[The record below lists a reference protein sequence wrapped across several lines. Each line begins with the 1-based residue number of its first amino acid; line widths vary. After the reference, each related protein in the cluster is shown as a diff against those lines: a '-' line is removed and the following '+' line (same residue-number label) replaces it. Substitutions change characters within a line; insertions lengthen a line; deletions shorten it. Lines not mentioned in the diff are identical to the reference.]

1 MRNFDYLKENPHLA
15 TLYAYCNTAEIC
27 QQSDPDKSAL
37 NGRRALEWLVRT
49 LYELKNIEVG
59 ERASLYELIDGE
71 PFKQFIDNDRLMMAV
86 HYVRKVGN
94 KSAHVGGVTKKES
107 FFSLLNL
114 HNVIGASLVKLCVF
128 DSFPV
133 FDKTLIPAV
142 TPIHVEP
149 SKEPEPVPAFIR
161 SVDME
166 QVADTPAEPHD
177 TGISEAETRRYFI
190 DIMLQEAGWEVL
202 EKEGVS
208 APLKAGI
215 EIEVT
220 GMPNNEG
227 KGFADYVLFGSN
239 GKPLAVV
246 EAKRT
251 TVNPTKGRHQA
262 ELYADCLEQQY
273 GVRPVIYYTN
283 GYRTEVI
290 DGLGYP
296 PRTVYGYHTAEELEL
311 LIQRRGRASITD
323 LHIKDEITNSPYQ
336 KMAIR
341 SVCERFNNMHRRTLL
356 VMATGTGKTRVSI
369 SLVDVLARNNWVK
382 NVLFLAD
389 RTALVKQAAKNYS
402 KLLPSFTTCILSED
416 KEPDMSARIMFS
428 TYQTMINYIDTDTK
442 GFSVGRFDLV
452 IIDEA
457 HRSVFGKYTAIF
469 DYFDCLLVGLTATP
483 RDEVERNTFEL
494 FSIDEQDT
502 FAYELGE
509 AVADRY
515 LVPYNGLKRGT
526 NILAEGIK
534 YDRLSKEEKE
544 QLEEVW
550 KYEKAKKAIN
560 TYGVTGIA
568 AEEGEDYGEKAK
580 VQKYVRNIESNEIFR
595 YIFNVDT
602 VDKVLQDLMQNGLT
616 VQNGERIGK
625 TVIFAY
631 NHDHAELVVQR
642 FNALFPHL
650 GSDFCVLIDNRV
662 TYAQDLIN
670 KFEVRDGMPQIAVS
684 VDMLDTGIDV
694 PDILNLV
701 FFKPVHSKIKFWQM
715 IGRGT
720 RLSENI
726 FGVDKHKEF
735 FNIFDWCNNF
745 EFFSQNPDGKEV
757 LPVQS
762 LTERLFCVRTDIA
775 VALQHAD
782 YQAQAFAKDL
792 YDRLKTE
799 LRSQVAELQ
808 DTHISVRQHWETV
821 DKFRKEAS
829 WVYISSVDAVLLKED
844 VAPLIVK
851 SLNDE
856 KAKLFDLLI
865 YSIELSSLVPEVN
878 SSRSQRKVVDIA
890 NLLQERASIP
900 QVAAKMPII
909 KSLTEQ
915 TFWENLQLSTLEYV
929 REELRDIIKFI
940 VGGANRKFTIDI
952 EDTVIDKGTAEI
964 LLPRTYKQKVVD
976 YLAENS
982 KHPAIQKIINLEQL
996 TRADIVELERIMWKE
1011 LGSKE
1016 EYQKYVASGNML
1028 CGDSVAAFV
1037 RAQVGVDRVKALE
1050 AFSSFLGDN
1059 VLNSMQEE
1067 YLKTIITYVCS
1078 NGDITPA
1085 TLLTKAPFD
1094 AYQWQAVFGPNLI
1107 CVKQFV
1113 DKLHNCIVA

>member
-15 TLYAYCNTAEIC
+15 ALHGYCNTAELYQIC
-27 QQSDPDKSAL
+27 DPEKSTINA
-37 NGRRALEWLVRT
+37 RRALEWLVRT
-49 LYELKNIEVG
+49 LYELKNIEVA
-59 ERASLYELIDGE
+59 ERTSLYTLIDGE
-71 PFKQFIDNDRLMMAV
+71 PFKQFIGDDRLMMAV
-86 HYVRKVGN
+86 HYIRKAGN
-94 KSAHVGGVTKKES
+94 SGAHLGEVTKKQS
-107 FFSLLNL
+107 FFALLNL
-114 HNVIGASLVKLCVF
+114 HNVVGASLVKLRVF

-133 FDKTLIPAV
+133 FDKTLIPT
-142 TPIHVEP
+142 TPEIHIEPAKKPEP
-149 SKEPEPVPAFIR
+149 SPAFVE

-166 QVADTPAEPHD
+166 QVADTSAEPHALD
-177 TGISEAETRRYFI
+177 ISEAETRKYFI
-190 DIMLQEAGWEVL
+190 DIMLEEAGWQVL
-202 EKEGVS
+202 DKEGV
-208 APLKAGI
+208 AMPLKAGI
-215 EIEVT
+215 EIEVS

-227 KGFADYVLFGSN
+227 KGYADYVLYGSN

-251 TVNPTKGRHQA
+251 TASPEKGKHQA
-262 ELYADCLEQQY
+262 ELYADCLEKQY

-283 GYRTEVI
+283 GYCTQVI

-311 LIQRRGRASITD
+311 LIQRRGRSSITD
-323 LHIKDEITNSPYQ
+323 LHIKDEITNRDYQ

-369 SLVDVLARNNWVK
+369 SLVDVLARNGWVK
-382 NVLFLAD
+382 NILFLAD

-428 TYQTMINYIDTDTK
+428 TYQTMINYIDTDSK

-483 RDEVERNTFEL
+483 RDEVEHNTFEL
-494 FSIDEQDT
+494 FKIDEQDT

-509 AVADRY
+509 AVADKY

-526 NILAEGIK
+526 SILANGIK
-534 YDRLSKEEKE
+534 YDSLSKEEKE
-544 QLEEVW
+544 QFEDIW
-550 KYEKAKKAIN
+550 KYEKAKKALAP
-560 TYGVTGIA
+560 T
-568 AEEGEDYGEKAK
+568 D
-580 VQKYVRNIESNEIFR
+580 KYSRNIESSEMFT
-595 YIFNVDT
+595 YIYNIDT
-602 VDKVLQDLMQNGLT
+602 IDKVLQDLMQNGIK

-625 TVIFAY
+625 TIIFAY
-631 NHDHAELVVQR
+631 RHDHAELIVER
-642 FNALFPHL
+642 FGVLLPEY

-670 KFEVRDGMPQIAVS
+670 KFEVRDGMPQIAVT

-726 FGVDKHKEF
+726 FGVDKHKENF
-735 FNIFDWCNNF
+735 IIFDWCNNF
-745 EFFSQNPDGKEV
+745 EFFSQNPNGKEAV
-757 LPVQS
+757 PQQS

-782 YQAQAFAKDL
+782 YQAQAFAKGLHDS
-792 YDRLKTE
+792 LKAE

-808 DTHISVRQHWETV
+808 DTHISVRQHWEAV
-821 DKFRKEAS
+821 DKFRKEQT
-829 WVYISSVDAVLLKED
+829 WVYLSSVDAVLLKEE
-844 VAPLIVK
+844 VAPLISK
-851 SLNDE
+851 SLLDE
-856 KAKLFDLLI
+856 KAKLFDLLM
-865 YSIELSSLVPEVN
+865 YCIELSLLVPEVN
-878 SSRSQRKVVDIA
+878 SARSQRKVVDISL
-890 NLLQERASIP
+890 LLQERASIP

-909 KSLTEQ
+909 KSLSEAV
-915 TFWENLQLSTLEYV
+915 FWESPTLDRLEYV
-929 REELRDIIKFI
+929 RVELREIIKFL
-940 VGGANRKFTIDI
+940 VGSENKKFTIDI
-952 EDTVIDKGTAEI
+952 EDTVIDKGTAET
-964 LLPRTYKQKVVD
+964 LLPRTYKQKIVD
-976 YLAENS
+976 YLAEHRN
-982 KHPAIQKIINLEQL
+982 HPAIQKIVNIEQL
-996 TRADIVELERIMWKE
+996 TREDIVELERIMWKE
-1011 LGSKE
+1011 LGTKE

-1037 RAQVGVDRVKALE
+1037 RSQVGVDRTKALE
-1050 AFSSFLGDN
+1050 AFSSFIGNN

-1067 YLKTIITYVCS
+1067 YLKTIITYVCN

-1085 TLLTKAPFD
+1085 TLMTKAPFD
-1094 AYQWQAVFGPNLI
+1094 AYKWQTVFGQHLI

>member
-1 MRNFDYLKENPHLA
+1 MKNFDYLKENPHLA
-15 TLYAYCNTAEIC
+15 TLHSYCNTAEIC
-27 QQSDPDKSAL
+27 QVSDPEKSAL
-37 NGRRALEWLVRT
+37 NARRALEWLVRT
-49 LYELKNIEVG
+49 LYELKNIEVA
-59 ERASLYELIDGE
+59 ERTSLYTLIDGE
-71 PFKQFIDNDRLMMAV
+71 PFKQFIGDDRLMMAV
-86 HYVRKVGN
+86 HYIRKAGN
-94 KSAHVGGVTKKES
+94 SGAHLGEVTKKQS
-107 FFSLLNL
+107 FFALLNL
-114 HNVIGASLVKLCVF
+114 HNVVGASLVKLRVF

-133 FDKTLIPAV
+133 FDKTLIPT
-142 TPIHVEP
+142 TPEIHIEPAKKPEP
-149 SKEPEPVPAFIR
+149 SPAFVE

-166 QVADTPAEPHD
+166 QVADTPAEPHALD
-177 TGISEAETRRYFI
+177 ISEAETRKYFI
-190 DIMLQEAGWEVL
+190 DIMLEEAGWQVL
-202 EKEGVS
+202 DKEGV
-208 APLKAGI
+208 AMPLKAGI
-215 EIEVT
+215 EIEVS
-220 GMPNNEG
+220 GMLNNEG
-227 KGFADYVLFGSN
+227 KGFVDYVLYGSN

-251 TVNPTKGRHQA
+251 TASPEKGKHQA
-262 ELYADCLEQQY
+262 ELYADCLEKQY

-283 GYRTEVI
+283 GYRTQVI

-311 LIQRRGRASITD
+311 LIQRRGRSSITD
-323 LHIKDEITNSPYQ
+323 LHIKDEITNRDYQ

-369 SLVDVLARNNWVK
+369 SLVDVLARNGWVK

-428 TYQTMINYIDTDTK
+428 TYQTMINYIDTDSK

-483 RDEVERNTFEL
+483 RDEVEHNTFEL
-494 FSIDEQDT
+494 FKIDEQDT

-509 AVADRY
+509 AVADKY

-526 NILAEGIK
+526 SILANGIK
-534 YDRLSKEEKE
+534 YDSLSKEEKE
-544 QLEEVW
+544 QFEEIW
-550 KYEKAKKAIN
+550 KYEKAKKALAP
-560 TYGVTGIA
+560 T
-568 AEEGEDYGEKAK
+568 D
-580 VQKYVRNIESNEIFR
+580 KYSRNIESSEMFT
-595 YIFNVDT
+595 YIYNIDT
-602 VDKVLQDLMQNGLT
+602 IDKVLQDLMQNGIK

-625 TVIFAY
+625 TIIFAY
-631 NHDHAELVVQR
+631 RHDHAELIVER
-642 FNALFPHL
+642 FGVLFPEY

-670 KFEVRDGMPQIAVS
+670 KFEVRDGMPQIAVT

-715 IGRGT
+715 VGRGT

-726 FGVDKHKEF
+726 FGVDKHKENF
-735 FNIFDWCNNF
+735 IIFDWCNNF
-745 EFFSQNPDGKEV
+745 EFFSQNPNGKESV
-757 LPVQS
+757 PQQS

-782 YQAQAFAKDL
+782 YQAQAFAKSLHDS
-792 YDRLKTE
+792 LKAE

-808 DTHISVRQHWETV
+808 DTHISVRQHWEAV
-821 DKFRKEAS
+821 DKFRKEQT
-829 WVYISSVDAVLLKED
+829 WVYLSSVDAVLLKEE
-844 VAPLIVK
+844 VAPLISK
-851 SLNDE
+851 SLLDE
-856 KAKLFDLLI
+856 KAKLFDLLM
-865 YSIELSSLVPEVN
+865 YSIELSLLVPEVN
-878 SSRSQRKVVDIA
+878 SARSQRKVVDISL
-890 NLLQERASIP
+890 LLQERASIP
-900 QVAAKMPII
+900 QVAVKMPII
-909 KSLTEQ
+909 KSLSESV
-915 TFWENLQLSTLEYV
+915 FWESPTLDKLEYV
-929 REELRDIIKFI
+929 RVELREIIKFL
-940 VGGANRKFTIDI
+940 VGSENRKFTIDI
-952 EDTVIDKGTAEI
+952 EDTVIDKGPAET
-964 LLPRTYKQKVVD
+964 LLPRTYKQKIVD
-976 YLAENS
+976 YLAEHRS
-982 KHPAIQKIINLEQL
+982 HPAIQKIVNIEQL
-996 TRADIVELERIMWKE
+996 TREDIVELERIMWKE
-1011 LGSKE
+1011 LGTKE

-1037 RAQVGVDRVKALE
+1037 RSQVGVDRAKALE
-1050 AFSSFLGDN
+1050 AFSSFIGST
-1059 VLNSMQEE
+1059 VLSSLQEE
-1067 YLKTIITYVCS
+1067 YLKTIITYVSS

-1085 TLLTKAPFD
+1085 TLLSKAPFD
-1094 AYQWQAVFGPNLI
+1094 VYQWQAVFGQNLI

>member
-15 TLYAYCNTAEIC
+15 TLHSYCNTAEIC
-27 QQSDPDKSAL
+27 QVSDPEKSAL
-37 NGRRALEWLVRT
+37 NARRALEWLVRT
-49 LYELKNIEVG
+49 LYELKNIEVA
-59 ERASLYELIDGE
+59 ERTSLYTLIDGE
-71 PFKQFIDNDRLMMAV
+71 PFKQFIGDDRLMMAV
-86 HYVRKVGN
+86 HYIRKAGN
-94 KSAHVGGVTKKES
+94 SGAHLGEVTKKQS
-107 FFSLLNL
+107 FFALLNL
-114 HNVIGASLVKLCVF
+114 HNVVGASLVKLRVF

-133 FDKTLIPAV
+133 FDKTLIPT
-142 TPIHVEP
+142 TPEIHIEPAKKPEP
-149 SKEPEPVPAFIR
+149 SPAFVE

-166 QVADTPAEPHD
+166 QVADTPAEPHALD
-177 TGISEAETRRYFI
+177 ISEAETRKYFI
-190 DIMLQEAGWEVL
+190 DIMLEEVGWQVL
-202 EKEGVS
+202 DKEGV
-208 APLKAGI
+208 AMPLKAGI
-215 EIEVT
+215 EIEVS
-220 GMPNNEG
+220 GMLNNEG
-227 KGFADYVLFGSN
+227 KGFVDYVLYGSN

-251 TVNPTKGRHQA
+251 TASPEKGKHQA
-262 ELYADCLEQQY
+262 ELYADCLEKQY

-283 GYRTEVI
+283 GYRTQVI

-311 LIQRRGRASITD
+311 LIQRRGRSSITD
-323 LHIKDEITNSPYQ
+323 LHIKDEITNRDYQ

-369 SLVDVLARNNWVK
+369 SLVDVLARNGWVK

-428 TYQTMINYIDTDTK
+428 TYQTMINYIDTDSK

-483 RDEVERNTFEL
+483 RDEVEHNTFEL
-494 FSIDEQDT
+494 FKIDEQDT

-509 AVADRY
+509 AVADKY

-526 NILAEGIK
+526 SILANGIK
-534 YDRLSKEEKE
+534 YDSLSKEEKE
-544 QLEEVW
+544 QFEEIW
-550 KYEKAKKAIN
+550 KYEKAKKALAP
-560 TYGVTGIA
+560 T
-568 AEEGEDYGEKAK
+568 D
-580 VQKYVRNIESNEIFR
+580 KYSRNIESSEMFT
-595 YIFNVDT
+595 YIYNIDT
-602 VDKVLQDLMQNGLT
+602 IDKVLQDLMQNGIK

-625 TVIFAY
+625 TIIFAY
-631 NHDHAELVVQR
+631 RHDHAELIVER
-642 FNALFPHL
+642 FGVLFPEY

-670 KFEVRDGMPQIAVS
+670 KFEARDGMPQIAVT

-715 IGRGT
+715 VGRGT

-726 FGVDKHKEF
+726 FGVDKHKENF
-735 FNIFDWCNNF
+735 IIFDWCNNF
-745 EFFSQNPDGKEV
+745 EFFSQNPNGKESV
-757 LPVQS
+757 PQQS

-782 YQAQAFAKDL
+782 YQAQAFAKGLHDS
-792 YDRLKTE
+792 LKAE

-808 DTHISVRQHWETV
+808 DIHISVRQHWEAV
-821 DKFRKEAS
+821 DKFRKEQT
-829 WVYISSVDAVLLKED
+829 WVYLSSVDAVLLKEE
-844 VAPLIVK
+844 VAPLISK
-851 SLNDE
+851 SLLDE
-856 KAKLFDLLI
+856 KAKLFDLLM
-865 YSIELSSLVPEVN
+865 YCIELSLLVPEVN
-878 SSRSQRKVVDIA
+878 SARSQRKVVDISL
-890 NLLQERASIP
+890 LLQERASIP

-909 KSLTEQ
+909 KSLSEAV
-915 TFWENLQLSTLEYV
+915 FWESPTLDRLEYV
-929 REELRDIIKFI
+929 RVELREIIKFL
-940 VGGANRKFTIDI
+940 VGSENRKFTIDI
-952 EDTVIDKGTAEI
+952 EDTVIDKGTAET
-964 LLPRTYKQKVVD
+964 LLPRTYKQKIVD
-976 YLAENS
+976 YLAEHRN
-982 KHPAIQKIINLEQL
+982 HPAIQKIVNIEQL
-996 TRADIVELERIMWKE
+996 TREDIVELERIMWKE
-1011 LGSKE
+1011 LGTKE

-1037 RAQVGVDRVKALE
+1037 RSQVGVDRAKALE
-1050 AFSSFLGDN
+1050 AFSSFIGNN

-1085 TLLTKAPFD
+1085 TLMTKAPFD
-1094 AYQWQAVFGPNLI
+1094 AYKWQTVFGQHLI

-1113 DKLHNCIVA
+1113 DKLHNSIVA

>member
-1 MRNFDYLKENPHLA
+1 MRNFDYQKENPHLA
-15 TLYAYCNTAEIC
+15 ALYGYCNTAELYQIC
-27 QQSDPDKSAL
+27 DPEKSTINA
-37 NGRRALEWLVRT
+37 RRALEWLVRT
-49 LYELKNIEVG
+49 LYELKNIEVA
-59 ERASLYELIDGE
+59 ERTSLYTLIDGE
-71 PFKQFIDNDRLMMAV
+71 PFKQFIGDERLMMAV
-86 HYVRKVGN
+86 HYIRKVGN
-94 KSAHVGGVTKKES
+94 SGAHLGEVTKKQS
-107 FFSLLNL
+107 FFALLNL
-114 HNVIGASLVKLCVF
+114 HNVVGASLVKLRVF

-133 FDKTLIPAV
+133 FDKTLIP
-142 TPIHVEP
+142 TSPEIHIEP
-149 SKEPEPVPAFIR
+149 AKKPEPTPAFVE

-166 QVADTPAEPHD
+166 QVADTPAEPHALD
-177 TGISEAETRRYFI
+177 ISEAETRKYFI
-190 DIMLQEAGWEVL
+190 DIMLEEAGWQVL
-202 EKEGVS
+202 DKEGV
-208 APLKAGI
+208 AMPLKASI
-215 EIEVT
+215 EIEVS

-227 KGFADYVLFGSN
+227 KGYADYVLFGSN

-251 TVNPTKGRHQA
+251 TASPEKGKHQA
-262 ELYADCLEQQY
+262 ELYADCLEKQY

-283 GYRTEVI
+283 GYRTQVI

-296 PRTVYGYHTAEELEL
+296 PRTVYGYHTAEDLEL
-311 LIQRRGRASITD
+311 LIQRRGGTSITD
-323 LHIKDEITNSPYQ
+323 LHIKDEITNRDYQ

-369 SLVDVLARNNWVK
+369 SLVDVLARNGWVK

-428 TYQTMINYIDTDTK
+428 TYQTMINYIDTDSK

-483 RDEVERNTFEL
+483 RDEVEHNTFEL
-494 FSIDEQDT
+494 FKIDEQDT

-509 AVADRY
+509 AVADKY

-526 NILAEGIK
+526 SILANGIK
-534 YDRLSKEEKE
+534 YDSLSKEEKE
-544 QLEEVW
+544 QFEEIW
-550 KYEKAKKAIN
+550 KYEKAKKALAP
-560 TYGVTGIA
+560 T
-568 AEEGEDYGEKAK
+568 D
-580 VQKYVRNIESNEIFR
+580 KYSRNIESSEMFT
-595 YIFNVDT
+595 YIYNIDT
-602 VDKVLQDLMQNGLT
+602 IDKVLQDLMQNGIK

-625 TVIFAY
+625 TIIFAY
-631 NHDHAELVVQR
+631 RHDHAELIVER
-642 FNALFPHL
+642 FGVLFPEY

-670 KFEVRDGMPQIAVS
+670 KFEVRDGMPQIAVT

-726 FGVDKHKEF
+726 FGVDKHKENF
-735 FNIFDWCNNF
+735 IIFDWCNNF
-745 EFFSQNPDGKEV
+745 EFFSQNPNGKESV
-757 LPVQS
+757 PQQS

-782 YQAQAFAKDL
+782 YQAQAFAKGLHDS
-792 YDRLKTE
+792 LKAE

-808 DTHISVRQHWETV
+808 DTHISVRQHWEAV
-821 DKFRKEAS
+821 DKFRKEQT
-829 WVYISSVDAVLLKED
+829 WVYLSSVDAVLLKEE
-844 VAPLIVK
+844 VAPLISK
-851 SLNDE
+851 SLLDE
-856 KAKLFDLLI
+856 KAKLFDLLM
-865 YSIELSSLVPEVN
+865 YSIELSLLVPEVN
-878 SSRSQRKVVDIA
+878 SARSQRKVVDISL
-890 NLLQERASIP
+890 LLQERASIP

-909 KSLTEQ
+909 KSLSESV
-915 TFWENLQLSTLEYV
+915 FWESPTLDRLEYV
-929 REELRDIIKFI
+929 RVELREIIKFL
-940 VGGANRKFTIDI
+940 VGSENRKFTIDI
-952 EDTVIDKGTAEI
+952 EDTVIDKGQAET
-964 LLPRTYKQKVVD
+964 LLPRTYKQKIVD
-976 YLAENS
+976 YLAEHRS
-982 KHPAIQKIINLEQL
+982 HPAIQKIVNIEQL
-996 TRADIVELERIMWKE
+996 TREDIVELERIMWKE
-1011 LGSKE
+1011 LGTKE

-1037 RAQVGVDRVKALE
+1037 RSQVGVDRAKALE
-1050 AFSSFLGDN
+1050 AFSSFIGNN

-1085 TLLTKAPFD
+1085 TLMTKTPFD
-1094 AYQWQAVFGPNLI
+1094 AYKWQTVFGQHLI

-1113 DKLHNCIVA
+1113 DKLHNSIVA

>member
-15 TLYAYCNTAEIC
+15 TLHSYCNTAEIC
-27 QQSDPDKSAL
+27 QVSDPEKSAL

-49 LYELKNIEVG
+49 LYDLKNIEVG

-71 PFKQFIDNDRLMMAV
+71 PFKQFIGDERLMMAV
-86 HYVRKVGN
+86 HYVRKAGN
-94 KSAHVGGVTKKES
+94 KVAHLGEVTKRVS

-114 HNVIGASLVKLCVF
+114 HNVVGAVLVKLRVF
-128 DSFPV
+128 DSFPE
-133 FDKTLIPAV
+133 FDKTLIPEVA
-142 TPIHVEP
+142 PIHIEP
-149 SKEPEPVPAFIR
+149 AKNPEPAPAFVE

-166 QVADTPAEPHD
+166 KVADAPAEPHD
-177 TGISEAETRRYFI
+177 TGISEAETRKYFI
-190 DIMLQEAGWEVL
+190 DIMLQEAGWQVL
-202 EKEGVS
+202 SKEGVS

-215 EIEVT
+215 EIEVS

-227 KGFADYVLFGSN
+227 KGYADYVLYGSN
-239 GKPLAVV
+239 GKPLAVI

-251 TVNPTKGRHQA
+251 TASPEKGKHQA
-262 ELYADCLEQQY
+262 ELYADCLEKQY

-323 LHIKDEITNSPYQ
+323 LNIKDEITNRDYQ

-369 SLVDVLARNNWVK
+369 SLVDVLARNGWVK
-382 NVLFLAD
+382 NILFLAD

-402 KLLPSFTTCILSED
+402 KLVPSFSTCILSED
-416 KEPDMSARIMFS
+416 KQPDMSARIMFS

-442 GFSVGRFDLV
+442 GFSVGRFDLI

-483 RDEVERNTFEL
+483 RDEVEHNTFEL
-494 FSIDEQDT
+494 FKIDEQDT

-509 AVADRY
+509 AVADKY

-526 NILAEGIK
+526 SILANGIK
-534 YDRLSKEEKE
+534 YDSLSKEEKE
-544 QLEEVW
+544 QFEEIW
-550 KYEKAKKAIN
+550 KYEKAKKALAP
-560 TYGVTGIA
+560 T
-568 AEEGEDYGEKAK
+568 D
-580 VQKYVRNIESNEIFR
+580 KYSRNIESSEMFT
-595 YIFNVDT
+595 YIYNIDT
-602 VDKVLQDLMQNGLT
+602 IDKVLQDLMQNGIK

-625 TVIFAY
+625 TIIFAY
-631 NHDHAELVVQR
+631 RHDHAELIVER
-642 FNALFPHL
+642 FGVLFPEY

-670 KFEVRDGMPQIAVS
+670 KFEVRDGMPQIAVT

-726 FGVDKHKEF
+726 FGVDKHKENF
-735 FNIFDWCNNF
+735 IIFDWCNNF
-745 EFFSQNPDGKEV
+745 EFFSQNPNGKESV
-757 LPVQS
+757 PQQS
-762 LTERLFCVRTDIA
+762 LTERLFCVRTDIV

-782 YQAQAFAKDL
+782 YQAQAFAKGLHDS
-792 YDRLKTE
+792 LKAE

-808 DTHISVRQHWETV
+808 DTHISVRQHWEAV
-821 DKFRKEAS
+821 DKFRKEQT
-829 WVYISSVDAVLLKED
+829 WVYLSSVDAVLLKEE
-844 VAPLIVK
+844 VAPLISK
-851 SLNDE
+851 SLLDE
-856 KAKLFDLLI
+856 KAKLFDLLM
-865 YSIELSSLVPEVN
+865 YSIELSLLVPEVN
-878 SSRSQRKVVDIA
+878 SARSQRKVVDISL
-890 NLLQERASIP
+890 LLQERASIP

-909 KSLTEQ
+909 KSLSESV
-915 TFWENLQLSTLEYV
+915 FWESPTLDRLEYV
-929 REELRDIIKFI
+929 RVELREIIKFL
-940 VGGANRKFTIDI
+940 VGSENRKFTIDI
-952 EDTVIDKGTAEI
+952 EDTVIDKGPAET
-964 LLPRTYKQKVVD
+964 LLPRTYKQKIVD
-976 YLAENS
+976 YLAEHRS
-982 KHPAIQKIINLEQL
+982 HPAIQKIVNIEQL
-996 TRADIVELERIMWKE
+996 TREDIVELERIMWKE
-1011 LGSKE
+1011 LGTKE

-1037 RAQVGVDRVKALE
+1037 RSQVGVDRAKALE
-1050 AFSSFLGDN
+1050 AFSSFIGNN

-1085 TLLTKAPFD
+1085 TLMTKAPFD
-1094 AYQWQAVFGPNLI
+1094 AYKWQTVFGQHLI

>member
-15 TLYAYCNTAEIC
+15 TLHSYCNTAEIC
-27 QQSDPDKSAL
+27 QVSDPEKSAL

-49 LYELKNIEVG
+49 LYDLKNIEVG

-71 PFKQFIDNDRLMMAV
+71 PFKQFIGDERLMMAV
-86 HYVRKVGN
+86 HYVRKAGN
-94 KSAHVGGVTKKES
+94 KVAHLGEVTKRVS

-114 HNVIGASLVKLCVF
+114 HNVVGAVLVKLRVF
-128 DSFPV
+128 DSFPE
-133 FDKTLIPAV
+133 FDKTLIPEVA
-142 TPIHVEP
+142 PIHIEP
-149 SKEPEPVPAFIR
+149 AKNPEPAPAFVE

-166 QVADTPAEPHD
+166 KVADAPAEPHD
-177 TGISEAETRRYFI
+177 TGISEAETRKYFI
-190 DIMLQEAGWEVL
+190 DIMLQEAGWQVL
-202 EKEGVS
+202 SKEGVS

-215 EIEVT
+215 EIEVS

-227 KGFADYVLFGSN
+227 KGYADYVLYGSN
-239 GKPLAVV
+239 GKPLAVI

-251 TVNPTKGRHQA
+251 TASPEKGKHQA
-262 ELYADCLEQQY
+262 ELYADCLEKQY

-323 LHIKDEITNSPYQ
+323 LNIKDEITNRDYQ

-369 SLVDVLARNNWVK
+369 SLVDVLARNGWVK
-382 NVLFLAD
+382 NILFLAD

-402 KLLPSFTTCILSED
+402 KLLPSFSTCILSED
-416 KEPDMSARIMFS
+416 KQPDMSARIMFS

-442 GFSVGRFDLV
+442 GFSVGRFDLI

-483 RDEVERNTFEL
+483 RDEVEHNTFEL
-494 FSIDEQDT
+494 FKIDEQDT

-509 AVADRY
+509 AVADKY

-526 NILAEGIK
+526 SILANGIK
-534 YDRLSKEEKE
+534 YDSLSKEEKE
-544 QLEEVW
+544 QFEEIW
-550 KYEKAKKAIN
+550 KYEKAKKALAP
-560 TYGVTGIA
+560 T
-568 AEEGEDYGEKAK
+568 D
-580 VQKYVRNIESNEIFR
+580 KYSRNIESSEMFT
-595 YIFNVDT
+595 YIYNIDT
-602 VDKVLQDLMQNGLT
+602 IDKVLQDLMQNGIK

-625 TVIFAY
+625 TIIFAY
-631 NHDHAELVVQR
+631 RHDHAELIVER
-642 FNALFPHL
+642 FGVLFPEY

-670 KFEVRDGMPQIAVS
+670 KFEVRDGMPQIAVT

-726 FGVDKHKEF
+726 FGVDKHKENF
-735 FNIFDWCNNF
+735 IIFDWCNNF
-745 EFFSQNPDGKEV
+745 EFFSQNPNGKESV
-757 LPVQS
+757 PQQS

-782 YQAQAFAKDL
+782 YQAQAFAKGLHDS
-792 YDRLKTE
+792 LKAE

-808 DTHISVRQHWETV
+808 DTHISVRQHWEAV
-821 DKFRKEAS
+821 DKFRKEQT
-829 WVYISSVDAVLLKED
+829 WVYLSSVDAVLLKEE
-844 VAPLIVK
+844 VAPLISK
-851 SLNDE
+851 SLLDE
-856 KAKLFDLLI
+856 KAKLFDLLM
-865 YSIELSSLVPEVN
+865 YSIELSLLVPEVN
-878 SSRSQRKVVDIA
+878 SARSQRKVVDISL
-890 NLLQERASIP
+890 LLQERASIP

-909 KSLTEQ
+909 KSLSEFV
-915 TFWENLQLSTLEYV
+915 FWESPTLDRLEYV
-929 REELRDIIKFI
+929 RVELREIIKFL
-940 VGGANRKFTIDI
+940 VGSENRKFTIDI
-952 EDTVIDKGTAEI
+952 EDTVIDKGPAET
-964 LLPRTYKQKVVD
+964 LLPRTYKQKIVD
-976 YLAENS
+976 YLAEHRS
-982 KHPAIQKIINLEQL
+982 HPAIQKIVNIEQL
-996 TRADIVELERIMWKE
+996 TREDIVELERIMWKE
-1011 LGSKE
+1011 LGTKE

-1037 RAQVGVDRVKALE
+1037 RSQVGVDRAKALE
-1050 AFSSFLGDN
+1050 AFSSFIGNN

-1085 TLLTKAPFD
+1085 TLMTKAPFD
-1094 AYQWQAVFGPNLI
+1094 AYKWQTVFGQHLI

>member
-1 MRNFDYLKENPHLA
+1 MKNFDYLKENSHLA
-15 TLYAYCNTAEIC
+15 ALYGYCNTAELYQIC
-27 QQSDPDKSAL
+27 DPEKSTINA
-37 NGRRALEWLVRT
+37 RRALEWLVRT
-49 LYELKNIEVG
+49 LYKLKNIEVA
-59 ERASLYELIDGE
+59 ERTSLYTLIDGE
-71 PFKQFIDNDRLMMAV
+71 PFKQFIGDERLMMAV
-86 HYVRKVGN
+86 HYIRKAGN
-94 KSAHVGGVTKKES
+94 SGAHLGEVTKKQS
-107 FFSLLNL
+107 FFALLNL
-114 HNVIGASLVKLCVF
+114 HNVVGASLVKLRVF

-133 FDKTLIPAV
+133 FDKTLIPT
-142 TPIHVEP
+142 TPEIHIEP
-149 SKEPEPVPAFIR
+149 AKKPEPTSAFVE

-166 QVADTPAEPHD
+166 QVTDAPAEPHD
-177 TGISEAETRRYFI
+177 TGISEAETRKYFI
-190 DIMLQEAGWEVL
+190 DIMLEEAGWQVL
-202 EKEGVS
+202 DKEGV
-208 APLKAGI
+208 AMPLKAGI
-215 EIEVT
+215 EIEVS

-227 KGFADYVLFGSN
+227 KGYADYVLYGSN

-251 TVNPTKGRHQA
+251 TASPEKGKHQA
-262 ELYADCLEQQY
+262 ELYADCLEKQY

-283 GYRTEVI
+283 GYRTQVI

-311 LIQRRGRASITD
+311 LIQRRGRSSITD
-323 LHIKDEITNSPYQ
+323 LHIKDEITNRDYQ

-369 SLVDVLARNNWVK
+369 SLVDVLARNGWVK
-382 NVLFLAD
+382 NILFLAD

-483 RDEVERNTFEL
+483 RDEVEHNTFEL
-494 FSIDEQDT
+494 FKIDEQDT

-509 AVADRY
+509 AVADKY

-526 NILAEGIK
+526 SILANGIK
-534 YDRLSKEEKE
+534 YDSLSKEEKE
-544 QLEEVW
+544 QFEEIW
-550 KYEKAKKAIN
+550 KYEKAKKAISA
-560 TYGVTGIA
+560 YDEIDIA
-568 AEEGEDYGEKAK
+568 AEPATEYGDRNEF
-580 VQKYVRNIESNEIFR
+580 QKHVRDIESNEIFR
-595 YIFNVDT
+595 YIFNLDT
-602 VDKVLQDLMQNGLT
+602 IDKVLQDLMQKGLK

-625 TVIFAY
+625 TIIFAY
-631 NHDHAELVVQR
+631 NHHHAELIVER
-642 FNALFPHL
+642 FGILFPEY
-650 GSDFCVLIDNRV
+650 GSDFCVLVDNYV

-715 IGRGT
+715 VGRGT
-720 RLSENI
+720 RLSQNI
-726 FGVDKHKEF
+726 FGPDKHKEY

-745 EFFSQNPDGKEV
+745 EFFSQNPNGKETV
-757 LPVQS
+757 SQQS

-782 YQAQAFAKDL
+782 YQADAFAKGLHDS
-792 YDRLKTE
+792 LKDE
-799 LRSQVAELQ
+799 LCKQVGELQ
-808 DTHISVRQHWETV
+808 DTHISVRQHWEAV
-821 DKFRKEAS
+821 DKFRKEQT
-829 WVYISSVDAVLLKED
+829 WVYLSSVDTVLLKEE
-844 VAPLIVK
+844 VAPLITK
-851 SLNDE
+851 SLLDE
-856 KAKLFDLLI
+856 KAKLFDLLM
-865 YSIELSSLVPEVN
+865 YSIELSLLVPEVN
-878 SSRSQRKVVDIA
+878 SARSQRKVVDISL
-890 NLLQERASIP
+890 LLQERASIP
-900 QVAAKMPII
+900 QVAAKMSII
-909 KSLTEQ
+909 KSISEPA
-915 TFWENLQLSTLEYV
+915 FWEAPSLNSLEYV
-929 REELRDIIKFI
+929 RVELREIIKFL
-940 VGGANRKFTIDI
+940 VGSENRKFTIDI
-952 EDTVIDKGTAEI
+952 EDAVIDKGPAET
-964 LLPRTYKQKVVD
+964 LLPRTYKQKIVD
-976 YLAENS
+976 YLAEHRS
-982 KHPAIQKIINLEQL
+982 HPAIQKIVNIEQL
-996 TRADIVELERIMWKE
+996 TREDIVELERIMWKE
-1011 LGSKE
+1011 LGTKE

-1037 RAQVGVDRVKALE
+1037 RSQVGVDRAKALE
-1050 AFSSFLGDN
+1050 AFSSFIGSN
-1059 VLNSMQEE
+1059 VLSSMQEE
-1067 YLKTIITYVCS
+1067 YLKTIITYVSS

-1085 TLLTKAPFD
+1085 TLMTKPPFD
-1094 AYQWQAVFGPNLI
+1094 VYNWPAVFGQSLI

-1113 DKLHNCIVA
+1113 DKLHNSIVA

>member
-1 MRNFDYLKENPHLA
+1 MRNFDYLKENPHLNA
-15 TLYAYCNTAEIC
+15 LHAYCNAAELC
-27 QQSDPDKSAL
+27 QLSDPEKSTL
-37 NGRRALEWLVRT
+37 NARRALEWLVRAI
-49 LYELKNIEVG
+49 YELKNIEVG
-59 ERASLYELIDGE
+59 ERTSLYELIDGE
-71 PFKQFIDNDRLMMAV
+71 PFKQFIGDDRLMMAV
-86 HYVRKVGN
+86 HYIRKVGN
-94 KSAHVGGVTKKES
+94 KSAHLGEVKKSES

-114 HNVIGASLVKLCVF
+114 HNVIGASLVKLRVF
-128 DSFPV
+128 DSFPE
-133 FDKTLIPAV
+133 FDKTLIPAA
-142 TPIHVEP
+142 PQIHVEP
-149 SKEPEPVPAFIR
+149 AKSPEPTPAFVE

-166 QVADTPAEPHD
+166 QVADAPAEPHALD
-177 TGISEAETRRYFI
+177 ISEAETRRYFI

-202 EKEGVS
+202 DKEGVS
-208 APLKAGI
+208 MPLKAGI
-215 EIEVT
+215 EIEVS
-220 GMPNNEG
+220 GMPNSEG
-227 KGFADYVLFGSN
+227 KGYVDYVLYGSN

-251 TVNPTKGRHQA
+251 TASPEKGKHQA

-323 LHIKDEITNSPYQ
+323 LNIKDEITNRDYQ

-369 SLVDVLARNNWVK
+369 SLVDVLARNGWVK
-382 NVLFLAD
+382 NILFLAD
-389 RTALVKQAAKNYS
+389 RTALVKQAANNYS
-402 KLLPSFTTCILSED
+402 KLVPSFSTCILSED
-416 KEPDMSARIMFS
+416 KQPDMSARIMFS

-442 GFSVGRFDLV
+442 GFSVGRFDLI

-494 FSIDEQDT
+494 FNIDEQDT

-509 AVADRY
+509 AVADKY

-534 YDRLSKEEKE
+534 YDKLSQEEKE
-544 QLEEVW
+544 QMEDIW
-550 KYEKAKKAIN
+550 KYEKAKKALSP
-560 TYGVTGIA
+560 T
-568 AEEGEDYGEKAK
+568 AK
-580 VQKYVRNIESNEIFR
+580 YSRNIESNEIFT
-595 YIFNVDT
+595 YIYNVDT
-602 VDKVLQDLMQNGLT
+602 IDKVLQDLMQNGLK

-625 TVIFAY
+625 TIIFGY
-631 NHDHAELVVQR
+631 RHDHAELIVER
-642 FNALFPHL
+642 FNVLFPQY
-650 GSDFCVLIDNRV
+650 GSDFCALIDNRI

-720 RLSENI
+720 RLSPDI
-726 FGVDKHKEF
+726 FGPGKDKEY

-745 EFFSQNPDGKEV
+745 EFFSQNPNGKETV
-757 LPVQS
+757 PVQS
-762 LTERLFCVRTDIA
+762 LTERLFCVRADIA

-782 YQAQAFAKDL
+782 YQAQVFAKQLHDT
-792 YDRLKTE
+792 LKVE
-799 LRSQVAELQ
+799 LRSQVCELQ
-808 DTHISVRQHWETV
+808 DAHISVRQHWEAV
-821 DKFRKEAS
+821 DKFRKAES
-829 WVYISSVDAVLLKED
+829 WVFLSSVDALLLKEE

-851 SLNDE
+851 TLLDE
-856 KAKLFDLLI
+856 KAKLFDLLM
-865 YSIELSSLVPEVN
+865 YSIELSMLVPEVN

-890 NLLQERASIP
+890 LLLQDRASIP
-900 QVAAKMPII
+900 QVAAKMPVI
-909 KSLTEQ
+909 KSVSEPA
-915 TFWENLQLSTLEYV
+915 FWEAPTLDRLEFV
-929 REELRDIIKFI
+929 RTELRDIIKFL
-940 VGGANRKFTIDI
+940 VGAENRKFTIDI
-952 EDTVIDKGTAEI
+952 EDTVIDKGPAEM
-964 LLPRTYKQKVVD
+964 LLPRTYKQKIVE
-976 YLAENS
+976 YLAEHRD
-982 KHPAIQKIINLEQL
+982 HPAIQKIVNIEQL
-996 TRADIVELERIMWKE
+996 TREDIVELERIMWKE
-1011 LGSKE
+1011 LGTKE

-1037 RAQVGVDRVKALE
+1037 RSQVGVDRAKALE
-1050 AFSSFLGDN
+1050 AFSSFIGSN

-1085 TLLTKAPFD
+1085 TLMNKAPFD
-1094 AYQWQAVFGPNLI
+1094 EYKWQAVFGQNLI

-1113 DKLHNCIVA
+1113 DKLHNSIVA

>member
-15 TLYAYCNTAEIC
+15 TLHSYCNTAEIC
-27 QQSDPDKSAL
+27 QVSDPEKSAL
-37 NGRRALEWLVRT
+37 NGRRALEWLVRAI
-49 LYELKNIEVG
+49 YELKNIEVG

-71 PFKQFIDNDRLMMAV
+71 PFKQFIGNERLMMSV
-86 HYVRKVGN
+86 HYIRKAGN
-94 KSAHVGGVTKKES
+94 KVAHLGEITKRIS

-114 HNVIGASLVKLCVF
+114 HNVVGASLVKLRVF

-133 FDKTLIPAV
+133 FDKTLIP
-142 TPIHVEP
+142 TSPEIHIEP
-149 SKEPEPVPAFIR
+149 AKKPEPTPAFVE

-177 TGISEAETRRYFI
+177 IGISEAETRKYFI
-190 DIMLQEAGWEVL
+190 DIMLEEAGWQVL
-202 EKEGVS
+202 DKEGV
-208 APLKAGI
+208 AMPLKAGI
-215 EIEVT
+215 EIEVSS
-220 GMPNNEG
+220 MPNNEG
-227 KGFADYVLFGSN
+227 KGYADYVLFGSN

-251 TVNPTKGRHQA
+251 TASPEKGKHQA
-262 ELYADCLEQQY
+262 ELYADCLEKQY

-311 LIQRRGRASITD
+311 LIQRRGRQSITD
-323 LHIKDEITNSPYQ
+323 LNIKEEITNRGYQ

-369 SLVDVLARNNWVK
+369 SLVDVLARNGWVK
-382 NVLFLAD
+382 NILFLAD

-483 RDEVERNTFEL
+483 RDEVDRNTFEL
-494 FSIDEQDT
+494 FKIDEQDT

-509 AVADRY
+509 AVADKY

-526 NILAEGIK
+526 SILANGIK
-534 YDRLSKEEKE
+534 YDSLSKEEKE
-544 QLEEVW
+544 QFEEIW
-550 KYEKAKKAIN
+550 KYEKAKKALAP
-560 TYGVTGIA
+560 T
-568 AEEGEDYGEKAK
+568 EK
-580 VQKYVRNIESNEIFR
+580 YSRNIESSEIFT
-595 YIFNVDT
+595 YIHNIDT
-602 VDKVLQDLMQNGLT
+602 IDKVLQDLMQNGLK

-625 TVIFAY
+625 SIIFAY
-631 NHDHAELVVQR
+631 RHDHAEMIVER
-642 FNALFPHL
+642 FNALFPQY
-650 GSDFCVLIDNRV
+650 GSDFCALIDNRV

-715 IGRGT
+715 VGRGT
-720 RLSENI
+720 RLSPDI
-726 FGVDKHKEF
+726 FGPGKDKEY

-745 EFFSQNPDGKEV
+745 EFFSQNPNGKEAV
-757 LPVQS
+757 PVQS

-782 YQAQAFAKDL
+782 YQADAFAKGLHDS
-792 YDRLKTE
+792 LKDE
-799 LRSQVAELQ
+799 LCKQVGELQ
-808 DTHISVRQHWETV
+808 DTHISVRQHWEVV
-821 DKFRKEAS
+821 DKFRKTDN
-829 WVYISSVDAVLLKED
+829 WVYISSVDAVLLKDE
-844 VAPLIVK
+844 VSPLIVK
-851 SLNDE
+851 SLLDE
-856 KAKLFDLLI
+856 KAKLFDLLV
-865 YSIELSSLVPEVN
+865 YTIELSLVVPEVN
-878 SSRSQRKVVDIA
+878 SSRSQRKVIDIA
-890 NLLQERASIP
+890 TLLQERASIP
-900 QVAAKMPII
+900 QVAAKMPVI
-909 KSLTEQ
+909 KSITEAH
-915 TFWENLQLSTLEYV
+915 FWEAPTLNSLEYI
-929 REELRDIIKFI
+929 RTELRDIIKFL
-940 VGGANRKFTIDI
+940 VGAENKKFTIDI
-952 EDTVIDKGTAEI
+952 EDTVVDKGTADLI
-964 LLPRTYKQKVVD
+964 LPRTYKQKVLD
-976 YLAENS
+976 YLAENR
-982 KHPAIQKIINLEQL
+982 KHPAIQKIVNIEQL
-996 TRADIVELERIMWKE
+996 TREDIIELERIMWKE
-1011 LGSKE
+1011 LGTKE

-1037 RAQVGVDRVKALE
+1037 RSQVGVDLTKALE
-1050 AFSSFLGDN
+1050 AFSSFIGSN
-1059 VLNSMQEE
+1059 VLSSMQEE
-1067 YLKTIITYVCS
+1067 YLKTIITYVSS

-1085 TLLTKAPFD
+1085 TLMTKAPFD
-1094 AYQWQAVFGPNLI
+1094 VYNWPAVFGQNLI

-1113 DKLHNCIVA
+1113 DKLHNSIVA

>member
-1 MRNFDYLKENPHLA
+1 MKNFDYLKENPHLA
-15 TLYAYCNTAEIC
+15 TLHSYCDIAEVC
-27 QQSDPDKSAL
+27 QMSDPEKSAL
-37 NGRRALEWLVRT
+37 NGRRALEWLVRAI
-49 LYELKNIEVG
+49 YELKNIEVG
-59 ERASLYELIDGE
+59 ERTSLYTLIDGE
-71 PFKQFIDNDRLMMAV
+71 PFKQFIGDERLMMAV
-86 HYVRKVGN
+86 HYIRKAGN
-94 KSAHVGGVTKKES
+94 SGAHLGEVTKKQS
-107 FFSLLNL
+107 FFALLNL
-114 HNVIGASLVKLCVF
+114 HNVVGASLVKLRVF

-133 FDKTLIPAV
+133 FDKTLIP
-142 TPIHVEP
+142 TSPDIHIEP
-149 SKEPEPVPAFIR
+149 AKKPEPTPAFVE

-166 QVADTPAEPHD
+166 QVADAPAEPHD
-177 TGISEAETRRYFI
+177 TGISEAETRKYFI
-190 DIMLQEAGWEVL
+190 DIMLEEAGWQVL
-202 EKEGVS
+202 SKEGVS

-215 EIEVT
+215 EIEVS

-227 KGFADYVLFGSN
+227 KGYADYVLFGSN

-251 TVNPTKGRHQA
+251 TASPEKGKHQA
-262 ELYADCLEQQY
+262 ELYADCLEKQY

-283 GYRTEVI
+283 GYRTQVI

-296 PRTVYGYHTAEELEL
+296 PRTVYGYHTAEDLEL
-311 LIQRRGRASITD
+311 LIQRRGRSSITD
-323 LHIKDEITNSPYQ
+323 LHIKDEITNRDYQ

-369 SLVDVLARNNWVK
+369 SLVDVLARNGWVK

-416 KEPDMSARIMFS
+416 KEPDMAARIMFS
-428 TYQTMINYIDTDTK
+428 TYQTMINYIDTDSK

-483 RDEVERNTFEL
+483 RDEVEHNTFEL
-494 FSIDEQDT
+494 FKIDEQDT

-509 AVADRY
+509 AVADKY

-526 NILAEGIK
+526 SILANGIK
-534 YDRLSKEEKE
+534 YDSLSKEEKE
-544 QLEEVW
+544 QFEEIW
-550 KYEKAKKAIN
+550 KYEKAKKALAP
-560 TYGVTGIA
+560 T
-568 AEEGEDYGEKAK
+568 D
-580 VQKYVRNIESNEIFR
+580 KYSRNIESSEMFT
-595 YIFNVDT
+595 YIYNIDT
-602 VDKVLQDLMQNGLT
+602 IDKVLQDLMQNGIK

-625 TVIFAY
+625 TIIFAY
-631 NHDHAELVVQR
+631 RHDHAELIVER
-642 FNALFPHL
+642 FGVLFPEY

-670 KFEVRDGMPQIAVS
+670 KFEVRDGMPQIAVT

-726 FGVDKHKEF
+726 FGVDKHKENF
-735 FNIFDWCNNF
+735 IIFDWCNNF
-745 EFFSQNPDGKEV
+745 EFFSQNPNGKESV
-757 LPVQS
+757 PQQS

-775 VALQHAD
+775 VALQHAN
-782 YQAQAFAKDL
+782 YQAQAFVKGLHDS
-792 YDRLKTE
+792 LKAE
-799 LRSQVAELQ
+799 LRSQVTELQ
-808 DTHISVRQHWETV
+808 ETHISVRQHWEAV
-821 DKFRKEAS
+821 DKFRKEQT
-829 WVYISSVDAVLLKED
+829 WVYLSSVDAVLLKEE
-844 VAPLIVK
+844 VAPLISK
-851 SLNDE
+851 SLLDE
-856 KAKLFDLLI
+856 KAKLFDLLM
-865 YSIELSSLVPEVN
+865 YSIEISLLVPEVN
-878 SSRSQRKVVDIA
+878 SARSQRKVVDISL
-890 NLLQERASIP
+890 LLQERASIP

-909 KSLTEQ
+909 KSLSESV
-915 TFWENLQLSTLEYV
+915 FWESPTLDRLEYV
-929 REELRDIIKFI
+929 RVELREIIKFL
-940 VGGANRKFTIDI
+940 VGSENRKFTIDI
-952 EDTVIDKGTAEI
+952 EDTVIDKGQAET
-964 LLPRTYKQKVVD
+964 LLPRTYKQKIVD
-976 YLAENS
+976 YLAEHRS
-982 KHPAIQKIINLEQL
+982 HPAIQKIVNIEQL
-996 TRADIVELERIMWKE
+996 TREDIVELERIMWKE
-1011 LGSKE
+1011 LGTKE

-1028 CGDSVAAFV
+1028 CGDCVAAFV
-1037 RAQVGVDRVKALE
+1037 RSQVGVDRAKALE
-1050 AFSSFLGDN
+1050 AFSSFIGSN

-1085 TLLTKAPFD
+1085 TLMTKAPFD
-1094 AYQWQAVFGPNLI
+1094 AYKWQTVFGQHLI

-1113 DKLHNCIVA
+1113 DKLHNSIVA

>member
-1 MRNFDYLKENPHLA
+1 MRNFDYLKGNPHLA
-15 TLYAYCNTAEIC
+15 TLHSYCDTAEIC
-27 QQSDPDKSAL
+27 QVSDPEKSAL

-71 PFKQFIDNDRLMMAV
+71 PFRQFIGDERLMMAV
-86 HYVRKVGN
+86 HYVRKAGN
-94 KSAHVGGVTKKES
+94 KVAHLGEITRKVS

-114 HNVIGASLVKLCVF
+114 HNVVGASLVKLRVF
-128 DSFPV
+128 DSFPE
-133 FDKTLIPAV
+133 FDKTLIPSVA
-142 TPIHVEP
+142 PIHIEP
-149 SKEPEPVPAFIR
+149 APKPEPAPQFVE
-161 SVDME
+161 SVDMK
-166 QVADTPAEPHD
+166 QVADAPAEPHD
-177 TGISEAETRRYFI
+177 TGISEADTREYFI
-190 DIMLQEAGWEVL
+190 DIMLEEAGWQVL
-202 EKEGVS
+202 TKEGVS

-215 EIEVT
+215 EIKVN
-220 GMPNNEG
+220 GMPNGEG
-227 KGFADYVLFGSN
+227 VGYADYVLYGSN

-251 TVNPTKGRHQA
+251 TANPQKGKHQA
-262 ELYADCLEQQY
+262 ELYADCLEKQY

-311 LIQRRGRASITD
+311 LIQRRGRTSITD
-323 LHIKDEITNSPYQ
+323 LNIKDEITNRAYQ

-341 SVCERFNNMHRRTLL
+341 SVCERFNKMHRRTLL

-389 RTALVKQAAKNYS
+389 RTALVKQAAKNYA

-416 KEPDMSARIMFS
+416 KQPDMSARIMFS

-442 GFSVGRFDLV
+442 GFSVGRFDLI

-483 RDEVERNTFEL
+483 RDEVDHNTFEL
-494 FSIDEQDT
+494 FCIDEQDT

-509 AVADRY
+509 AVADKY

-526 NILAEGIK
+526 TILADGIK
-534 YDRLSKEEKE
+534 YEKLSKDEKE
-544 QLEEVW
+544 QLEKVW
-550 KYEKAKKAIN
+550 KYEQTKRAVIYDPIMA
-560 TYGVTGIA
+560 A
-568 AEEGEDYGEKAK
+568 AEAQLEYGTRDKW
-580 VQKYVRNIESNEIFR
+580 QKYIRNIESSEIFR
-595 YIFNVDT
+595 YIFNIDT
-602 VDKVLQDLMQNGLT
+602 VDKVLQDLMQNGLK

-625 TVIFAY
+625 TIIFAY
-631 NHDHAELVVQR
+631 NHKHAELVVER
-642 FNALFPHL
+642 FNVLYPQY
-650 GSDFCVLIDNRV
+650 GSDFCVLVDNYV

-715 IGRGT
+715 VGRGT

-726 FGVDKHKEF
+726 FGPGKHKEC

-745 EFFSQNPDGKEV
+745 EFFSQNPNGKETV
-757 LPVQS
+757 HVQS
-762 LTERLFCVRTDIA
+762 LTDRLFCVRTDIA
-775 VALQHAD
+775 VVLQHAD
-782 YQAQAFAKDL
+782 YQADVFAKSLHDS
-792 YDRLKTE
+792 LKDE
-799 LRSQVAELQ
+799 LCKQVGELQ
-808 DTHISVRQHWETV
+808 DTHISIRQHWEVV
-821 DKFRKEAS
+821 DKFRKAEN
-829 WVYISSVDAVLLKED
+829 WVYLSSVDAVLLKEE
-844 VAPLIVK
+844 VSPLIVK
-851 SLNDE
+851 SLLDE

-865 YSIELSSLVPEVN
+865 YTIELSLVVPEVN
-878 SSRSQRKVVDIA
+878 STRSQRKVIDIA
-890 NLLQERASIP
+890 TNLKERASIP
-900 QVAAKMPII
+900 QVAAKISVINSVTDPIFWDALTLN
-909 KSLTEQ
+909 SLEH
-915 TFWENLQLSTLEYV
+915 V
-929 REELRDIIKFI
+929 RTELRDIIKYLI
-940 VGGANRKFTIDI
+940 STKNPEFTIDI
-952 EDTVIDKGTAEI
+952 EDTVVEKGTVDIA
-964 LLPRTYKQKVVD
+964 LPRTYKQKVLE
-976 YLAENS
+976 YLAENR
-982 KHPAIQKIINLEQL
+982 KHPAIQKIQNIEQL
-996 TRADIVELERIMWKE
+996 TREDIIELERIMWKE
-1011 LGSKE
+1011 LGTKE
-1016 EYQKYVASGNML
+1016 EYQKYVSRGNLL

-1037 RAQVGVDRVKALE
+1037 RSQVGVDSTKALD
-1050 AFSSFLGDN
+1050 AFSSFIGNN
-1059 VLNSMQEE
+1059 VLSSMQEE
-1067 YLKTIITYVCS
+1067 YLKTIITYVSS

-1085 TLLTKAPFD
+1085 TLLSKAPFD
-1094 AYQWQAVFGPNLI
+1094 AYKWQAVFGQDLI

-1113 DKLHNCIVA
+1113 DKLHNSIVA

>member
-1 MRNFDYLKENPHLA
+1 MKNFDYLKENPHLA
-15 TLYAYCNTAEIC
+15 ALHGYCNTAELYQIC
-27 QQSDPDKSAL
+27 DPEKSTINA
-37 NGRRALEWLVRT
+37 RRALEWLVRT
-49 LYELKNIEVG
+49 LYELKNIEVA
-59 ERASLYELIDGE
+59 ERTSLYTLIDGE
-71 PFKQFIDNDRLMMAV
+71 PFKQFIGDERLMMAV
-86 HYVRKVGN
+86 HYIRKAGN
-94 KSAHVGGVTKKES
+94 SGAHLGEVTKKQS
-107 FFSLLNL
+107 FFALLNL
-114 HNVIGASLVKLCVF
+114 HNVVGASLVKLRVF

-133 FDKTLIPAV
+133 FDKTLIP
-142 TPIHVEP
+142 TSPEIHIEP
-149 SKEPEPVPAFIR
+149 AKKPEPTPAFVE

-166 QVADTPAEPHD
+166 QVADTPAEPHALD
-177 TGISEAETRRYFI
+177 ISEAETRKYFI
-190 DIMLQEAGWEVL
+190 DIMLEEAGWQVL
-202 EKEGVS
+202 DKEDV
-208 APLKAGI
+208 AMPLKAGI
-215 EIEVT
+215 EIEVS

-227 KGFADYVLFGSN
+227 KGYADYVLYGSN

-251 TVNPTKGRHQA
+251 TASPEKGKHQA
-262 ELYADCLEQQY
+262 ELYADCLEKQY

-283 GYRTEVI
+283 GYRTQVI

-311 LIQRRGRASITD
+311 LIQRRGRSSITD
-323 LHIKDEITNSPYQ
+323 LHIKDEITNRDYQ

-369 SLVDVLARNNWVK
+369 SLVDVLARNGWVK

-402 KLLPSFTTCILSED
+402 KLVPSFSTCILSED

-428 TYQTMINYIDTDTK
+428 TYQTMINYIDTDSK

-483 RDEVERNTFEL
+483 RDEVEHNTFEL
-494 FSIDEQDT
+494 FKIDEQDT

-509 AVADRY
+509 AVADKY

-526 NILAEGIK
+526 SILANGIK
-534 YDRLSKEEKE
+534 YDSLSKEEKE
-544 QLEEVW
+544 QFEEIW
-550 KYEKAKKAIN
+550 KYEKAKKALAP
-560 TYGVTGIA
+560 T
-568 AEEGEDYGEKAK
+568 D
-580 VQKYVRNIESNEIFR
+580 KYSRNIESSEMFT
-595 YIFNVDT
+595 YIYNIDT
-602 VDKVLQDLMQNGLT
+602 IDKVLQDLMQNGIK

-625 TVIFAY
+625 TIIFAY
-631 NHDHAELVVQR
+631 RHDHAELIVER
-642 FNALFPHL
+642 FGVLFPEY

-670 KFEVRDGMPQIAVS
+670 KFEVRDGMPQIAVT

-726 FGVDKHKEF
+726 FGVDKHKENF
-735 FNIFDWCNNF
+735 IIFDWCNNF
-745 EFFSQNPDGKEV
+745 EFFSQNPNGKESV
-757 LPVQS
+757 PQQS

-775 VALQHAD
+775 VALQHVD

-792 YDRLKTE
+792 HDSLKAE

-808 DTHISVRQHWETV
+808 DTHISVRQHWEAV
-821 DKFRKEAS
+821 DKFRKADN
-829 WVYISSVDAVLLKED
+829 WVHLSSVDAVLLKEE
-844 VAPLIVK
+844 VSPLIVK
-851 SLNDE
+851 SLLDE
-856 KAKLFDLLI
+856 KAKLFDLLV
-865 YSIELSSLVPEVN
+865 YTIELSLLVPEVN
-878 SSRSQRKVVDIA
+878 SARSQRKIIDIA
-890 NLLQERASIP
+890 TLLQERASIP
-900 QVAAKMPII
+900 QVAAKMHII
-909 KSLTEQ
+909 KSITEPI
-915 TFWENLQLSTLEYV
+915 FWEAPTLNSLEYV
-929 REELRDIIKFI
+929 RTELRDIIKFL
-940 VGGANRKFTIDI
+940 VGAENRKFTIDI
-952 EDTVIDKGTAEI
+952 EDTIIDKGAAEP
-964 LLPRTYKQKVVD
+964 LLPRTYKQKVIEF
-976 YLAENS
+976 LAEHRS
-982 KHPAIQKIINLEQL
+982 HPAIQKIVNIEQL
-996 TRADIVELERIMWKE
+996 TREDIVELERIMWKE
-1011 LGSKE
+1011 LGTKE

-1037 RAQVGVDRVKALE
+1037 RSQVGVDRAKALE
-1050 AFSSFLGDN
+1050 AFSSFIGNN

-1085 TLLTKAPFD
+1085 TLMTKAPFD
-1094 AYQWQAVFGPNLI
+1094 AYKWQTVFGQHLI

-1113 DKLHNCIVA
+1113 DKLHNSIVA

>member
-1 MRNFDYLKENPHLA
+1 M
-15 TLYAYCNTAEIC
+15 
-27 QQSDPDKSAL
+27 SDPEKSAL
-37 NGRRALEWLVRT
+37 NGRRALEWLVRAI
-49 LYELKNIEVG
+49 YELKNIEVG
-59 ERASLYELIDGE
+59 ERTSLYTLIDGE
-71 PFKQFIDNDRLMMAV
+71 PFKQFIGDERLMMAV
-86 HYVRKVGN
+86 HYIRKAGN
-94 KSAHVGGVTKKES
+94 SGAHLGEVTKKQS
-107 FFSLLNL
+107 FFALLNL
-114 HNVIGASLVKLCVF
+114 HNVVGASLVKLRVF

-133 FDKTLIPAV
+133 FDKTLIP
-142 TPIHVEP
+142 TSPDIHIEP
-149 SKEPEPVPAFIR
+149 AKKPEPTPAFVE

-166 QVADTPAEPHD
+166 QVADAPAEPHD
-177 TGISEAETRRYFI
+177 TGISEAETRKYFI
-190 DIMLQEAGWEVL
+190 DIMLEEAGWQVL
-202 EKEGVS
+202 SKEGVS

-215 EIEVT
+215 EIEVS

-227 KGFADYVLFGSN
+227 KGYADYVLFGSN

-251 TVNPTKGRHQA
+251 TASPEKGKHQA
-262 ELYADCLEQQY
+262 ELYADCLEKQY

-283 GYRTEVI
+283 GYRTQVI

-296 PRTVYGYHTAEELEL
+296 PRTVYGYHTAEDLEL
-311 LIQRRGRASITD
+311 LIQRRGRSSITD
-323 LHIKDEITNSPYQ
+323 LHIKDEITNRDYQ

-369 SLVDVLARNNWVK
+369 SLVDVLARNGWVK

-416 KEPDMSARIMFS
+416 KEPDMAARIMFS
-428 TYQTMINYIDTDTK
+428 TYQTMINYIDTDSK

-483 RDEVERNTFEL
+483 RDEVEHNTFEL
-494 FSIDEQDT
+494 FKIDEQDT

-509 AVADRY
+509 AVADKY

-526 NILAEGIK
+526 SILANGIK
-534 YDRLSKEEKE
+534 YDSLSKEEKE
-544 QLEEVW
+544 QFEEIW
-550 KYEKAKKAIN
+550 KYEKAKKALAP
-560 TYGVTGIA
+560 T
-568 AEEGEDYGEKAK
+568 D
-580 VQKYVRNIESNEIFR
+580 KYSRNIESSEMFT
-595 YIFNVDT
+595 YIYNIDT
-602 VDKVLQDLMQNGLT
+602 IDKVLQDLMQNGIK

-625 TVIFAY
+625 TIIFAY
-631 NHDHAELVVQR
+631 RHDHAELIVER
-642 FNALFPHL
+642 FGVLFPEY

-670 KFEVRDGMPQIAVS
+670 KFEVRDGMPQIAVT

-726 FGVDKHKEF
+726 FGVDKHKENF
-735 FNIFDWCNNF
+735 IIFDWCNNF
-745 EFFSQNPDGKEV
+745 EFFSQNPNGKESV
-757 LPVQS
+757 PQQS

-775 VALQHAD
+775 VALQHAN
-782 YQAQAFAKDL
+782 YQAQAFVKGLHDS
-792 YDRLKTE
+792 LKAE
-799 LRSQVAELQ
+799 LRSQVTELQ
-808 DTHISVRQHWETV
+808 ETHISVRQHWEAV
-821 DKFRKEAS
+821 DKFRKEQT
-829 WVYISSVDAVLLKED
+829 WVYLSSVDAVLLKEE
-844 VAPLIVK
+844 VAPLISK
-851 SLNDE
+851 SLLDE
-856 KAKLFDLLI
+856 KAKLFDLLM
-865 YSIELSSLVPEVN
+865 YSIEISLLVPEVN
-878 SSRSQRKVVDIA
+878 SARSQRKVVDISL
-890 NLLQERASIP
+890 LLQERASIP

-909 KSLTEQ
+909 KSLSESV
-915 TFWENLQLSTLEYV
+915 FWESPTLDRLEYV
-929 REELRDIIKFI
+929 RVELREIIKFL
-940 VGGANRKFTIDI
+940 VGSENRKFTIDI
-952 EDTVIDKGTAEI
+952 EDTVIDKGQAET
-964 LLPRTYKQKVVD
+964 LLPRTYKQKIVD
-976 YLAENS
+976 YLAEHRS
-982 KHPAIQKIINLEQL
+982 HPAIQKIVNIEQL
-996 TRADIVELERIMWKE
+996 TREDIVELERIMWKE
-1011 LGSKE
+1011 LGTKE

-1028 CGDSVAAFV
+1028 CGDCVAAFV
-1037 RAQVGVDRVKALE
+1037 RSQVGVDRAKALE
-1050 AFSSFLGDN
+1050 AFSSFIGSN

-1085 TLLTKAPFD
+1085 TLMTKAPFD
-1094 AYQWQAVFGPNLI
+1094 AYKWQTVFGQHLI

-1113 DKLHNCIVA
+1113 DKLHNSIVA